1 MEKLK
6 DNYKYMKNNI
16 NKILLGILIAIV
28 FTSISSTVLAST
40 IPSVYVTPTEIT
52 KNVGEVFSVSINVS
66 ASDSKVYAVEGTI
79 DFKNLTC
86 DSITVAPGLMAQTAP
101 TCAKPYFLIGI
112 PNGTNKDTSVVDI
125 KVKGASV
132 GPANI
137 NIINVDII
145 GEGKSIGTNSTS
157 GNYTIV
163 GVNLGGSYIPPQTSG
178 SKITTGSAPKITGS
192 IKNQKVAGAT
202 DTTKEAE
209 IEANGQVASAGTF
222 GDIMPFDWMLVV
234 IIILLSTYITLREL
248 YLKKNSK

>member
-16 NKILLGILIAIV
+16 NKILFGILIAIV
-28 FTSISSTVLAST
+28 FTNINSTVLAST
-40 IPSVYVTPTEIT
+40 IPGVYVTPTEIT
-52 KNVGEVFSVSINVS
+52 KNVGELFSVSINVS
-66 ASDSKVYAVEGTI
+66 ASGSKVYAVEGTI

-86 DSITVAPGLMAQTAP
+86 DSVTVAPGLMAQTTP

-137 NIINVDII
+137 NITNVDII

-163 GVNLGGSYIPPQTSG
+163 GVNLGGSYVPPQSSG
-178 SKITTGSAPKITGS
+178 SKLTGSVTKTTGSS
-192 IKNQKVAGAT
+192 IDKKVAGAT

-209 IEANGQVASAGTF
+209 IEANNQVASAGTF
-222 GDIMPFDWMLVV
+222 GDIMPFDWMLIV
-234 IIILLSTYITLREL
+234 IIILLSTYITLREI

>member
-16 NKILLGILIAIV
+16 NKILFGILIAIV
-28 FTSISSTVLAST
+28 FASISSTVLAST

-52 KNVGEVFSVSINVS
+52 KNVGEVFSASVNVS

-79 DFKNLTC
+79 DFKNLIC
-86 DSITVAPGLMAQTAP
+86 DSITVAPGLMAQTTP

-137 NIINVDII
+137 NITNVDII
-145 GEGKSIGTNSTS
+145 GEGKSIGTKSTG

-163 GVNLGGSYIPPQTSG
+163 GVNLGGSYVPPQSSG
-178 SKITTGSAPKITGS
+178 SKLTGSVPKTTGSS
-192 IKNQKVAGAT
+192 INRKVAGVT
-202 DTTKEAE
+202 DTNENVE
-209 IEANGQVASAGTF
+209 LNSQVAQAGMF
-222 GDIMPFDWMLVV
+222 GDFIPFDWILI
-234 IIILLSTYITLREL
+234 IIILLLATYITLREL
-248 YLKKNSK
+248 SLRKKNI